1 MGTRSLT
8 YVYDGETPVVCM
20 YRQFDGYPEGHG
32 REVASFLEELNMV
45 NGLSMGETRRV
56 ANGMGCLAAQ
66 LVATFKKDAGGFYL
80 HSPILGREDWQDY
93 EYHIFEDKVKVY
105 SGTYTESGENVIFD
119 GSWLDFIIWC
129 EEPNEP
135 EDE

>member
-66 LVATFKKDAGGFYL
+66 LVTTFKKDAGGFYL

-105 SGTYTESGENVIFD
+105 SGTYTESGENVIFE
-119 GSWLDFIIWC
+119 GSWLDYIIWC
-129 EEPNEP
+129 EPNEP

>member
-8 YVYDGETPVVCM
+8 YVYDGESPVVCM

-66 LVATFKKDAGGFYL
+66 LVASFKGQAGGFYL

-105 SGTYTESGENVIFD
+105 SGTYTESGENVIFE

-129 EEPNEP
+129 EPNEP

>member
-1 MGTRSLT
+1 MT
-8 YVYDGETPVVCM
+8 V
-20 YRQFDGYPEGHG
+20 
-32 REVASFLEELNMV
+32 V
-45 NGLSMGETRRV
+45 NGLAMDETRRV

-66 LVATFKKDAGGFYL
+66 LVASFKGQAGGFYL

-105 SGTYTESGENVIFD
+105 SGTYTESGENVIFE

-129 EEPNEP
+129 EPNEP

>member
-8 YVYDGETPVVCM
+8 YVYDGESPVVCM

-32 REVASFLEELNMV
+32 REVASFLEELTVV
-45 NGLSMGETRRV
+45 NGLAMDETRRV

-66 LVATFKKDAGGFYL
+66 LVASFKGQAGGFYL

-105 SGTYTESGENVIFD
+105 SGTYTESGENVIFE
-119 GSWLDFIIWC
+119 GSWLDYIIWC
-129 EEPNEP
+129 EPNEP

>member
-8 YVYDGETPVVCM
+8 YVYDGESPVVCM

-32 REVASFLEELNMV
+32 REVASFLEEMTVV
-45 NGLSMGETRRV
+45 NGLAMDETRRV

-66 LVATFKKDAGGFYL
+66 LVASFKGQAGGFYL

-105 SGTYTESGENVIFD
+105 SGTYTESGENVIFE

-129 EEPNEP
+129 EPNEP